1 MKRREAKSRRIRRR
15 GKVKGIID
23 AGSYSNS
30 SNRKGVVGI

>member
-1 MKRREAKSRRIRRR
+1 LKRREAKRRIRRR

-30 SNRKGVVGI
+30 SSSRKVYP